1 MQRGILRLSGAGR
14 ITKIAARTP
23 SPRSVASRGL
33 SVDVR
38 RMVGWGASI
47 LAAGTLAACGT
58 TPTAT
63 GTASSPPVAASTHTP
78 QDPFPQLSQVNLCTL
93 GGDVANLQR
102 ALVAIY
108 NSEPVWWGDGTQP
121 QTAAVKAQ
129 EAQASTLMGQG
140 WAAAQG
146 DARGVL
152 DDIQSLPRSQRPWFA
167 KLAAAARL
175 ALKADKAFGLDSTTP
190 WAGPGST
197 PGVTKAVVGSRL
209 HRDVTEMLDANIVI
223 TVAKTQAEF
232 ANTMGC
238 P

>member
-1 MQRGILRLSGAGR
+1 MHSVIRCLRAAGR
-14 ITKIAARTP
+14 VNIASWPR
-23 SPRSVASRGL
+23 SPRSGASRGL

-38 RMVGWGASI
+38 RIAGLGLSI
-47 LAAGTLAACGT
+47 LAAGVLAACGT
-58 TPTAT
+58 TPTAMS
-63 GTASSPPVAASTHTP
+63 TASSVPAAASSKIP
-78 QDPFPQLSQVNLCTL
+78 RDPFAHLSQANLCTL
-93 GGDVANLQR
+93 GGDVADLQR
-102 ALVAIY
+102 ALVVIY

-152 DDIQSLPRSQRPWFA
+152 DDIQSLPAAQRPWFA
-167 KLAAAARL
+167 KLVGATRL
-175 ALKADKAFGLDSTTP
+175 AIKADKAFGLDSTTP

-209 HRDVTEMLDANIVI
+209 HRDVAEMLDANIVI
-223 TVAKTQAEF
+223 TIAKTQAEF